1 MHYYQYYYY
10 CDSDPCD
17 ACPKGTICEK
27 QVNPCQ
33 IPPCPVSFTCRDPD
47 PCSVCPKG
55 TLCRRE
61 PRFCIN
67 PPCGPDFVRCLD
79 PDDVC
84 SLEPETGPCRGGF
97 RKFFYNS
104 TTDQCELF
112 IYGGCGGNDN
122 QFDTR
127 SECISACGEKKIIH
141 PIDFNTVKYSTYLT
155 VNINFRC

>member
-1 MHYYQYYYY
+1 MNALLQVRFASLFYHWILMKYSNIVVLFIVALVI
-10 CDSDPCD
+10 SDPCD
-17 ACPKGTICEK
+17 TCPEGTICEK
-27 QVNPCQ
+27 RVNPCL
-33 IPPCPVSFTCRDPD
+33 IPPCPVSVTCRDPD

-79 PDDVC
+79 PDNVC

-122 QFDTR
+122 RFDTR
-127 SECISACGEKKIIH
+127 SECISACGE
-141 PIDFNTVKYSTYLT
+141 
-155 VNINFRC
+155 